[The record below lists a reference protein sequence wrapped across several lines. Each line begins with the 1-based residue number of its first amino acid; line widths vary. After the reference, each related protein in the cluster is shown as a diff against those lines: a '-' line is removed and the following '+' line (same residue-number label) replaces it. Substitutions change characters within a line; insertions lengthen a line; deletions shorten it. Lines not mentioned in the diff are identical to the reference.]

1 MENCVFCKILK
12 KEIPAYFIYKG
23 GNISAFLDINPLNQ
37 GHVLVIPNE
46 HYADIFDIKTEILEE
61 LTGKAQEIAKKM
73 KEVLGAE
80 GVNLFNASGEAA
92 EQSVPHFH
100 LHIVPRWTGDSVDIN
115 DWWQSKTKKI
125 NNEELREL
133 ASKLKFDIN

>member
-1 MENCVFCKILK
+1 MENCIFCKILK
-12 KEIPAYFIYKG
+12 KEIPAHFIYE
-23 GNISAFLDINPLNQ
+23 GNNVSAFLDINPLNK

-46 HYADIFDIKTEILEE
+46 HYADVFNIKTEILQE
-61 LTGKAQEIAKKM
+61 LIGKSQEIAKKM
-73 KEVLGAE
+73 KEVLGAD

-100 LHIVPRWTGDSVDIN
+100 LHIVPRWSGDGVNMN

-125 NNEELREL
+125 SDEELQDL
-133 ASKLKFDIN
+133 AIKLKI